1 MSNTWWQEYYDDI
14 DNQRLDSLGSR
25 TAQNVVV
32 RTAGFPAVEGLENV
46 LNGQREFFSTFKSLR
61 HDFTNTWEVED
72 TAVLEAIVTYTRH
85 DETSVEVPCV
95 SILHRTD
102 ELVDS
107 VRIYLDLAP
116 IYA

>member
-72 TAVLEAIVTYTRH
+72 TAVLEASWWTAYGSTWISRRSMRKKRS
-85 DETSVEVPCV
+85 EEA
-95 SILHRTD
+95 R
-102 ELVDS
+102 
-107 VRIYLDLAP
+107 
-116 IYA
+116 